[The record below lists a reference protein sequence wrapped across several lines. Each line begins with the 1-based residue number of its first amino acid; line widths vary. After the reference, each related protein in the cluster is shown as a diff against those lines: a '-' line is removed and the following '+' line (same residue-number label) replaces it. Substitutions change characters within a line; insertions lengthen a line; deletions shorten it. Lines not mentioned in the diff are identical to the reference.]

1 MQGLEER
8 NLIRG
13 GVAMSKPTNIADES
27 SGDANGHLRAQD
39 DEFCR
44 RLRAAIEMGTE
55 FCPTTL
61 CTEPA
66 TQRPVLN
73 YTRPD

>member
-1 MQGLEER
+1 
-8 NLIRG
+8 
-13 GVAMSKPTNIADES
+13 MSKPTNIADES
-27 SGDANGHLRAQD
+27 SGDANSHLRAQD

-61 CTEPA
+61 CTEPG

>member
-1 MQGLEER
+1 
-8 NLIRG
+8 
-13 GVAMSKPTNIADES
+13 MSKPTKIVSDES
-27 SGDANGHLRAQD
+27 SVDANSHLRAQD

-44 RLRAAIEMGTE
+44 TLRAAIEMGTE
-55 FCPTTL
+55 FCPTTV
-61 CTEPA
+61 CTEPG